1 MSTTEW
7 LRELGAV
14 RPMAVASNV
23 ELVIGKW
30 QDGYYP
36 IQYSKSGRSKEEHWY
51 LFGIECEPLKR
62 EDVERILK
70 HLNQECP
77 VKKENRKDSS
87 AKINRVEAEK
97 IMRRQLFEK
106 D

>member
-14 RPMAVASNV
+14 RPMAVASNI

-30 QDGYYP
+30 HDGYYP
-36 IQYSKSGRSKEEHWY
+36 IQYSKNGRSKEEHWY
-51 LFGIECEPLKR
+51 LFGIECEHPLKR
-62 EDVERILK
+62 EDVERIVK
-70 HLNQECP
+70 HLKQEC
-77 VKKENRKDSS
+77 VAIKKDSS

-97 IMRRQLFEK
+97 MRRRQFEK